1 MDILKEVESVYEGL
15 RLTEP
20 SQIIIGLAT
29 LVAVFAVVNKF
40 IKVYKE
46 AFSDGE
52 KPASARHFFNLFYV
66 YIYCVVAIVLAPAL
80 FKVIEQA
87 LGLFQ
92 DEMVARYAGK
102 VNNSVTEEMMQYIEE
117 YEEEV
122 SDADFIEA
130 AIMRVTQQITMTLYI
145 LFFGAQ
151 KYLFYMFAAGRY
163 LYLLLLQIIAPFA
176 VFAWIDESTRHYTQT
191 FLKNLLV
198 CYMMIP
204 AFLIASTF
212 ADELAINFSQWM
224 GMESKTNLLT
234 AIFSFIFKL
243 FLLGKAA
250 GYVRQLV

>member
-1 MDILKEVESVYEGL
+1 MDILKEVESVYNGL

-20 SQIIIGLAT
+20 SQAIIGLAT

-40 IKVYKE
+40 IKVYRE
-46 AFSDGE
+46 AFSDGD
-52 KPASARHFFNLFYV
+52 KPTSARHFFNLFYV
-66 YIYCVVAIVLAPAL
+66 YIYCVVAILLAPAL

-92 DEMVARYAGK
+92 DEMIAKYAGK
-102 VNNSVTEEMMQYIEE
+102 LNNSVLKEMVQYVQEF
-117 YEEEV
+117 EEEV
-122 SDADFIEA
+122 SEADFIEA
-130 AIMRVTQQITMTLYI
+130 AIMRLTQQITMALYI

-176 VFAWIDESTRHYTQT
+176 IFSWIDESTRHYTQS

-212 ADELAINFSQWM
+212 ADELAVNFSNWM
-224 GMESKTNLLT
+224 GMESETNLLT
-234 AIFSFIFKL
+234 VIFSFIFKI
-243 FLLGKAA
+243 FLLGKAS
-250 GYVRQLV
+250 GYVRQLI